1 MTQKSSHRKAKS
13 ATLYDMG
20 LEKGAANFTALSP
33 LSFLER
39 AATVYPT
46 RIAVVYGAIR
56 LDYRSFRARCRRL
69 ASALAARGIGRGD
82 TVSAILPNI
91 PQMLECHFGVPM
103 TGAVLNAINT
113 RLDSATIRYILAH
126 GESKILVADREFG
139 PVVVSQRPTVDSI
152 VLIRLHGRLCTSVFT
167 SFGLRRSA
175 GFAMRF
181 SRKAARGTRL
191 PAIFVRWRAGPVIG
205 ASTVS
210 ARRARLCR
218 FSQTS
223 SGLSCRRRGRRSVR
237 GIAIAIGQR
246 IIRTVRFAAGLP
258 LWAR

>member
-1 MTQKSSHRKAKS
+1 MIWGWKKARPTLPPCRRSVFWNARRRFIRPESRSFMARFASITEAS
-13 ATLYDMG
+13 A
-20 LEKGAANFTALSP
+20 
-33 LSFLER
+33 R
-39 AATVYPT
+39 AA
-46 RIAVVYGAIR
+46 
-56 LDYRSFRARCRRL
+56 RRL

-113 RLDSATIRYILAH
+113 RLDSATIRCILAH